1 MGSFSDFFLSKDRF
15 GEPVTVNFD
24 GDNTYKT
31 VFGALLS
38 ISIVIFIGFY
48 ALVSILRLI
57 MKENPDFVVN
67 TVLKDMYFD
76 YDAPF
81 NATENNFEFS
91 VAYLSIAPYRF
102 VEPDPRI
109 AQF

>member
-1 MGSFSDFFLSKDRF
+1 
-15 GEPVTVNFD
+15 
-24 GDNTYKT
+24 
-31 VFGALLS
+31 
-38 ISIVIFIGFY
+38 
-48 ALVSILRLI
+48 

-67 TVLKDMYFD
+67 NVLKDMYLD
-76 YDAPF
+76 YRTPF

-109 AQF
+109 AKF